1 MGDLKADTIEARAG
15 TNGAATNPPVI
26 LAGVV
31 LLIVA
36 GTGLVLWARLGTTV
50 FFEMIA
56 AGMAACF

>member
-15 TNGAATNPPVI
+15 AAKNLPVI
-26 LAGVV
+26 LAGAV

-36 GTGLVLWARLGTTV
+36 GAGLVLWARLGTTV
-50 FFEMIA
+50 FFEMLA